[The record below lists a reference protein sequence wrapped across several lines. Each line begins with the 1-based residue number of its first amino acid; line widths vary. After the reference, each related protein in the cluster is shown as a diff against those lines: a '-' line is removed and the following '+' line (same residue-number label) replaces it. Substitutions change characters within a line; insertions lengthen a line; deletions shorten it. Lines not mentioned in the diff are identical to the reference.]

1 LLYRA
6 YNLGDPSQRSEFV
19 EDFRLC
25 AASNILK
32 VIKLSVVILMHYRI
46 YLFYLMFPVLFIRLC
61 YLPHLTAQFVARPPF
76 PDNVYMAD
84 DTLRNCFLAVSRF
97 LYRHSTGDPFHNS
110 SADVTATPKPHP
122 PRPSTAGASC
132 STRRVQFVG
141 PFPARENNQAKQT
154 ANSGVGNESFTD
166 QGCCDKVSGLS
177 EQDWEAILSASYRV
191 AMSMRQSRLEVP
203 YSAVLRNHRSTP
215 RQVRA
220 ALLLQELER
229 IDPQFRI
236 NGARNIWVIKV
247 SR

>member
-1 LLYRA
+1 MLYRA

-32 VIKLSVVILMHYRI
+32 VMKLSVVILMRYRI
-46 YLFYLMFPVLFIRLC
+46 FLFNVSCSVYSN
-61 YLPHLTAQFVARPPF
+61 LTAQFVARPPF

-110 SADVTATPKPHP
+110 SADVEATPKPHP

-141 PFPARENNQAKQT
+141 PFPARESNQAKQT